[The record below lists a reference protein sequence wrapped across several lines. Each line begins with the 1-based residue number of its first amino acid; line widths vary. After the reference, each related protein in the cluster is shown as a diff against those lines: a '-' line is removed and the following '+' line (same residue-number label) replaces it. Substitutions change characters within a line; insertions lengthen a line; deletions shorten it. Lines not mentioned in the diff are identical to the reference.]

1 MYEMTQ
7 LFKNGSVENRVF
19 PIVDMGDIPRNGD
32 GLSQIKNH
40 WNNEKN
46 RKAEQ
51 LKNEPGNS
59 DYLLGEIK
67 KINDILKTMDE
78 FWEYIVHT
86 NTGEYTEMVADNA
99 NLLINEIEKQI
110 DVSSVFQDNTFT
122 PTTETAPNMSRHI
135 FQQGD
140 KPIYVEN
147 NSGTININ

>member
-7 LFKNGSVENRVF
+7 LFKNGNVENRVF